1 MGFRSS
7 TLPGIGTKYEIST
20 DKGDTVAI
28 FFMKNGN
35 IQMYNLPK
43 NAAAPCVAELSASE
57 ARRLGNILSGAIM
70 EADRESVEIAFSALS
85 DLRISVHA
93 YMVPKTMTGQTIE
106 GLSIRAKTGA
116 TIIAISR
123 GAQNVIN
130 PAPNFVFEPG
140 DAMVVIGESDQLK
153 TFEREFMVS

>member
-20 DKGDTVAI
+20 DNGDTVAI
-28 FFMKNGN
+28 FYMKSGN

-43 NAAAPCVAELSASE
+43 GAAVPCVAELTPVE

-93 YMVPKTMTGQTIE
+93 YLVPKTMVGQTIE
-106 GLSIRAKTGA
+106 GLSVRAKTGT
-116 TIIAISR
+116 TIIAVSR
-123 GAQNVIN
+123 GNSNIIN
-130 PAPNFVFEPG
+130 PVPNFVFEGG

>member
-140 DAMVVIGESDQLK
+140 DAMVIIGESDQLK